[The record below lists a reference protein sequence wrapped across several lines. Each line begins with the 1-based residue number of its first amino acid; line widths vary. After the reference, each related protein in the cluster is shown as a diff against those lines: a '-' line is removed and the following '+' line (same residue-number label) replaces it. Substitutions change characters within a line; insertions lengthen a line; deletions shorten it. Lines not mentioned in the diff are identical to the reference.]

1 MIPEATAPAAGGP
14 EDYAGFSIVHG
25 GPMMRLMASLHIENT
40 ARRAVG
46 YVLVTWVPLLAL
58 SALSLRSGGHELRL
72 FLSDLPALVRFL
84 VAAPILVLAETRI
97 HRFTFQTARQFA
109 AAGLVV
115 PGERARY
122 RAALDEVARGRE
134 SRLAEGIIVILS
146 FVAAWI
152 WFRNELRTGEA
163 GWHAREDATG
173 LHFLPA
179 GIWYV
184 FASIP
189 FYQFLVYRWIYRMI
203 LWIRFLW
210 RMSRLNLDLYPTHP
224 DHAAGLGFLAAAQSS
239 FSPIVFAS
247 AAVTSAILCERIL
260 AKATTL
266 EAVQWSVLGLVVVV
280 YPLLLL
286 GPLVVFAPLLA
297 RIRRTAELNG
307 NALSM
312 RYVRLFHAK
321 WGPDRGS
328 DSELLGTSDIQS
340 LADLQNA
347 LSATQRMRMVPVT
360 RNAAKALLLAGALP
374 YVPLVLTKFP
384 VKTVLSMLL
393 KVVA

>member
-25 GPMMRLMASLHIENT
+25 GPMMRLMARLHIENT

-109 AAGLVV
+109 AAGLVRA
-115 PGERARY
+115 GERDRY

-189 FYQFLVYRWIYRMI
+189 FYQFLIFRWFYRMF

-210 RMSRLNLDLYPTHP
+210 RMSRLNLDLYATHP

-239 FSPIVFAS
+239 FSPIVFAT
-247 AAVTSAILCERIL
+247 AAVTSAIFGEQIL
-260 AKATTL
+260 AGATTL
-266 EAVQWSVLGLVVVV
+266 EAVQWTVLALVVVV
-280 YPLLLL
+280 YPLMLL

-321 WGPDRGS
+321 WGPDRGP

-347 LSATQRMRMVPVT
+347 LSATQRLRMVPVT

>member
-134 SRLAEGIIVILS
+134 SKLAEGIIVILS

-189 FYQFLVYRWIYRMI
+189 FYQFLIYRWIYRMI

>member
-1 MIPEATAPAAGGP
+1 
-14 EDYAGFSIVHG
+14 
-25 GPMMRLMASLHIENT
+25 
-40 ARRAVG
+40 
-46 YVLVTWVPLLAL
+46 
-58 SALSLRSGGHELRL
+58 
-72 FLSDLPALVRFL
+72 
-84 VAAPILVLAETRI
+84 
-97 HRFTFQTARQFA
+97 
-109 AAGLVV
+109 
-115 PGERARY
+115 
-122 RAALDEVARGRE
+122 
-134 SRLAEGIIVILS
+134 
-146 FVAAWI
+146 
-152 WFRNELRTGEA
+152 
-163 GWHAREDATG
+163 
-173 LHFLPA
+173 
-179 GIWYV
+179 
-184 FASIP
+184 
-189 FYQFLVYRWIYRMI
+189 MI

-384 VKTVLSMLL
+384 VKTVLGMLL